1 MAEKTP
7 DIVDSI
13 QEQKYQS
20 DVIVSNHDITEIKQ
34 NIENSSNN
42 TDEYKSSEIIS
53 VLKDLFTAENAIFHS
68 EFCKNCLN
76 DTIIDG
82 IQQLKNITNTGIP
95 DNYDTL
101 MSYINYV
108 ISDYDNNNYN
118 KLHLHLHH

>member
-1 MAEKTP
+1 MNIPNE
-7 DIVDSI
+7 
-13 QEQKYQS
+13 EQKYQS
-20 DVIVSNHDITEIKQ
+20 DVIVSYNDITEIKQ

-42 TDEYKSSEIIS
+42 TDEYKSSVIIS

-76 DTIIDG
+76 DIIIDG
-82 IQQLKNITNTGIP
+82 IRKLKNITNTGIP

-108 ISDYDNNNYN
+108 ISDYENNNYN
-118 KLHLHLHH
+118 KLHLHLQH

>member
-1 MAEKTP
+1 MNIPNE
-7 DIVDSI
+7 
-13 QEQKYQS
+13 EQKYQS